1 MQFPNHSLITYNI
14 ILEEE
19 GEKRKKKKEIEN
31 QQIGVENVETIILN

>member
-19 GEKRKKKKEIEN
+19 GEKRKKEERNRKPANWRGKC
-31 QQIGVENVETIILN
+31 